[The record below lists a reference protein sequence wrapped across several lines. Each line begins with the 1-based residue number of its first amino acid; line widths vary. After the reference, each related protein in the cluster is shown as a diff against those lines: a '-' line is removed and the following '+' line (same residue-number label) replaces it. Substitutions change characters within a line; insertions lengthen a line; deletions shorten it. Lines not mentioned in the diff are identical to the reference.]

1 MLIVVVDCSN
11 ERGKMIDLIVLR
23 QRVAEEVRDKI
34 ARM

>member
-1 MLIVVVDCSN
+1 MMIVVVDCSN
-11 ERGKMIDLIVLR
+11 ERGKMIHLIVLR

>member
-1 MLIVVVDCSN
+1 MMIVVVDCSN

>member
-1 MLIVVVDCSN
+1 MMIVVVDCSN
-11 ERGKMIDLIVLR
+11 ERGKMIDLIVLK